1 MTNRNTSGITPIEQH
16 ELDLRLSRLRGLGGD
31 SLWPD
36 PRGGA
41 SFTSDE
47 PARLGVRLEDA
58 IAGRAAAAAGQ
69 LVDLEEWA
77 AGFEDADRRPRLAPD
92 GLPLVAGGQGRSAQE
107 VTDDAVGSMCLVAIA
122 GVAAFAFAA
131 GAGLSWLVFGGGA

>member
-1 MTNRNTSGITPIEQH
+1 MTNQINGITPIEQH

-47 PARLGVRLEDA
+47 P
-58 IAGRAAAAAGQ
+58 
-69 LVDLEEWA
+69 
-77 AGFEDADRRPRLAPD
+77 DRRSRLAPD
-92 GLPLVAGGQGRSAQE
+92 GLPLVAGGQGRSAE
-107 VTDDAVGSMCLVAIA
+107 DVEADAWGSMCLVAYCAMCAIGLIVVGA
-122 GVAAFAFAA
+122 ILGVLA
-131 GAGLSWLVFGGGA
+131 